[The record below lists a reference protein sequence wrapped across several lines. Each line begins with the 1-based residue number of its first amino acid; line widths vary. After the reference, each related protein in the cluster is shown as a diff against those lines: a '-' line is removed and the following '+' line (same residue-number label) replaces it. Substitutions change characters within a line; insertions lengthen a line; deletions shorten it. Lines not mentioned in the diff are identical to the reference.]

1 MFRDLPPMHLLRAF
15 EAAARC
21 GSFTAAAA
29 ELGLTQGAVSQSV
42 RALEQ
47 RVGRALFRRHSRGN
61 ELTYDGQQLLE
72 GVCDALE
79 RLGSA
84 LRSTAADRT
93 LTVSVLPGF
102 AVKWLFP
109 RLIRFDQQYPEIE
122 VSITTS
128 AQLLTFNNGEA
139 DISIRYGR
147 GNYPGLVV
155 ERLLDES
162 MYPVCSP
169 GLLAGDLPLGD
180 VEDLRH
186 HLLLHDEIKEID
198 GIQPGWASWFRQ
210 VGVTPPKIPNNRR
223 FGQSNMV
230 IQAAI
235 EGLGVALGR
244 SPLTSDDLAGG
255 QLVRPFGPAV
265 PSGFS
270 YYLVCPR
277 AALDSPKVRVFRD
290 WLLSESR
297 RVAPLAAPAEPLRPL
312 AEPAHR

>member
-1 MFRDLPPMHLLRAF
+1 MFRDLPAMHLLRAF
-15 EAAARC
+15 EASARC

-29 ELGLTQGAVSQSV
+29 ELGLTQGAVSQNV
-42 RALEQ
+42 KALEQ
-47 RVGRALFRRHSRGN
+47 QVGRSLFRRHSRGN
-61 ELTYDGQQLLE
+61 ELTSDGRQLLE

-79 RLGSA
+79 RLGAA

-122 VSITTS
+122 VSITTT

-147 GNYPGLVV
+147 GSYPGLTV

-162 MYPVCSP
+162 MFPVCSP
-169 GLLAGDLPLGD
+169 GLLADHPPLRS
-180 VEDLRH
+180 VEDLTH
-186 HLLLHDEIKEID
+186 HLLLHDEVKEID
-198 GIQPGWASWFRQ
+198 GIQPGWTSWFRQ

-235 EGLGVALGR
+235 EGIGVALGR
-244 SPLTSDDLAGG
+244 SPLTSDDLLSG
-255 QLVRPFGPAV
+255 QLVRPFGAAV

-270 YYLVCPR
+270 YYLVYPPT
-277 AALDSPKVRVFRD
+277 ALESSKVRVFRD
-290 WLLSESR
+290 WLLGESR
-297 RVAPLAAPAEPLRPL
+297 QVLPLPPPVRS
-312 AEPAHR
+312 